1 VATSA
6 EMPRDQPSS
15 ALNLMTRSGLEY
27 WPARK
32 ERFVR
37 LQGTAAALGL
47 LSSLPSSEVVSSEEF
62 HTSHRHHPESYCV
75 GGCQTLNL
83 RLVLCREKSTVPTLL
98 WDHPQSRDTRSN
110 QLRPGSE
117 GSLGEP
123 SRCFFAIGHRLLKVR
138 ARQDHFAQEVGHLL
152 PPLESG
158 FNRTRRRLAE

>member
-37 LQGTAAALGL
+37 LRGTAAALGL

-62 HTSHRHHPESYCV
+62 HTSHRYHPESL
-75 GGCQTLNL
+75 GR
-83 RLVLCREKSTVPTLL
+83 RLSDAQPPFGPLQRKSTVPTLL